1 MKILQ
6 VLFVAIGVAAARSAP
21 YPPQGYGQ
29 QESYEPQ
36 GYQQPTYPPPTY
48 PTTYPPSTYPTTYPT
63 TYPPPT
69 YPTTYPTTYPPST
82 YPTTYPT
89 TYPPTTYPPSTY
101 PPSTYPPPVYHPS
114 YQCSHEY
121 FQCPPLNSVYR
132 VDHYGK
138 HTQVYAPH
146 RFYYEHSDPRCYIQC
161 DEAGNAFSRPCPY
174 GQVYNR
180 YLTDYNNV
188 NVCVPDLSPIENCWY
203 AVDRAV
209 RKRGPTGY
217 MEVLKQFPVEG

>member
-6 VLFVAIGVAAARSAP
+6 VLVVAIGVAVARSAP
-21 YPPQGYGQ
+21 YEPQGHGQ
-29 QESYEPQ
+29 QQSYEPQ

-48 PTTYPPSTYPTTYPT
+48 PTYPPSTYP
-63 TYPPPT
+63 
-69 YPTTYPTTYPPST
+69 
-82 YPTTYPT
+82 
-89 TYPPTTYPPSTY
+89 TYPPSTY
-101 PPSTYPPPVYHPS
+101 PPSTYPPSTYPTYPPSTYPPPTYHPPA

-138 HTQVYAPH
+138 HTKVYAPN

-188 NVCVPDLSPIENCWY
+188 NVCVPDGSG
-203 AVDRAV
+203 VH
-209 RKRGPTGY
+209 
-217 MEVLKQFPVEG
+217 